1 MWGKPP
7 IWESDYIAFFDSRQ
21 RDYMRIAYTIVGDW
35 PSAED
40 ATQQA
45 FSALYVYWPRIKPET
60 LDAYARR
67 TLVNACFS
75 LLRKRKRETVTEYV
89 PEGAYADD
97 RDDGIELR
105 RALMSLPPRSRA
117 VLTLRYLED
126 LSVKQVAETLDVA
139 EGTVKSQSKRALD
152 RLREQLR
159 VDTSDPVWG
168 TR

>member
-1 MWGKPP
+1 MWGRPP
-7 IWESDYIAFFDSRQ
+7 AWESEYIAFFDARQ
-21 RDYMRIAYTIVGDW
+21 RDFMRIAYTITGDW

-45 FSALYVYWPRIKPET
+45 FSSLYVYWPRIKPAT

-67 TLVNACFS
+67 TLVNSCLS
-75 LLRKRKRETVTEYV
+75 VLRKRKRETVTEYV
-89 PEGAYADD
+89 PERAYADE
-97 RDDGIELR
+97 RDDWIDLR
-105 RALMSLPPRSRA
+105 RALLTLAPRARA

-126 LSVKQVAETLDVA
+126 LSVMQVAEILDVA

-152 RLREQLR
+152 RLREQLSA
-159 VDTSDPVWG
+159 DTNDPVWG